1 MVNYMGILDVLI
13 FLGGVGLFLYGIK
26 IMGQGLELAAGSK
39 LKALLDKVTSNKFM
53 AVFVGVLITAL
64 IQSSSATTVMVV
76 GFVNAGLMNLVQ
88 ATGVIMGA
96 NIGTTVTS
104 ILIAL
109 DLSDIAPLFVF
120 TGAIMLVFAKKKII
134 NHIGE
139 IIAGFGLLFMG
150 MDIMSSAMEPLR
162 NSQIFI
168 DFMTKANNP
177 IVGVMV
183 GLVFTA
189 IIQSSS
195 ASIGILQA
203 LALKGLVPIEFAV
216 FVLFGQN
223 IGTVVTALLSSAG
236 SKINSK
242 RAAVIHLLFNFFGT
256 IIFLIITILTDKI
269 LPFSYYDLLEAIAPG
284 NTVAQISAAHIIFNV
299 ISTVILFPFSNKIVA
314 LSCRLIPDNEDK
326 LSETMQLS
334 YLDERILSTPP
345 LAVQQAGK
353 EVIRMAELA
362 KGNFLKAADSFIN
375 IDIKRLEEIEITEQ
389 LINFLNHNIT
399 PYLVK
404 INNLDISEQDSEF
417 LSRLF
422 RAVTDIERIGD
433 HATNLAEA
441 TVYRT
446 ENKPQLSDDAISEL
460 KVMVN
465 NIEKLLD
472 ISIEIFRKQSVTFDE
487 AKKAV
492 DLEEY
497 IDDLHDEANKNHIKR
512 MNKGKCDTKAGML
525 FINTV
530 TDFERVADHAINI
543 AFYIPDPPQ
552 VI

>member
-1 MVNYMGILDVLI
+1 MGLVDILV

-26 IMGQGLELAAGSK
+26 IMGQGLEMAAGSK
-39 LKALLDKVTSNKFM
+39 LKSLLDKVTSNKFM
-53 AVFVGVLITAL
+53 AVLIGIIITAL

-109 DLSDIAPLFVF
+109 NLSDIAPVF
-120 TGAIMLVFAKKKII
+120 IFIGALLLVFAKKKFA

-150 MDIMSSAMEPLR
+150 MEIMSTAMEPLR
-162 NSQIFI
+162 ESQLFI
-168 DFMTKANNP
+168 DFMVKANNP
-177 IVGVMV
+177 FIGILI
-183 GLVFTA
+183 GAVFTA

-223 IGTVVTALLSSAG
+223 IGTVITALLSSAG
-236 SKINSK
+236 SKTNSK
-242 RAAVIHLLFNFFGT
+242 RAAMIHLLFNVFGT
-256 IIFLIITILTDKI
+256 GIFVIIALLTSN
-269 LPFSYYDLLEAIAPG
+269 LPFSYYDLLEKIAPG

-299 ISTVILFPFSNKIVA
+299 GSTVLLFPFSNKIVA
-314 LSCRLIPDNEDK
+314 LSRRIIPDKEDK
-326 LSETMQLS
+326 LSKVQQLS

-345 LAVQQAGK
+345 LAVQQAGN

-362 KGNFLKAADSFIN
+362 KDNFIKAANAFIN
-375 IDIKRLEEIEITEQ
+375 IDTSEIEEIENTEEV
-389 LINFLNHNIT
+389 INFLNHSIT

-404 INNLDISEQDSEF
+404 INNLDISESDSEYI
-417 LSRLF
+417 SSLF
-422 RAVTDIERIGD
+422 HAVTDIERIGD

-441 TVYRT
+441 TLYRE
-446 ENKPQLSDDAISEL
+446 ENNPVLSDDAIDEL
-460 KVMVN
+460 KEMSS

-472 ISIEIFRKQSVTFDE
+472 KSIAIFKNQSATPAE
-487 AKKAV
+487 AKEAV

-497 IDDLHDEANKNHIKR
+497 IDDLHDEANNNHIKR

-525 FINTV
+525 FINTI

-543 AFYIPDPPQ
+543 AFYIHNPPQ
-552 VI
+552 VAEE

>member
-1 MVNYMGILDVLI
+1 MGLVDILV

-26 IMGQGLELAAGSK
+26 IMGQGLEMAAGSK
-39 LKALLDKVTSNKFM
+39 LKSLLDKVTSNKFM
-53 AVFVGVLITAL
+53 AVLIGIIITAL

-109 DLSDIAPLFVF
+109 NLSDIAPVF
-120 TGAIMLVFAKKKII
+120 IFIGALLLVFAKKKFA

-150 MDIMSSAMEPLR
+150 MEIMSTAMEPLR
-162 NSQIFI
+162 ESQLFI
-168 DFMTKANNP
+168 DFMVKANNP
-177 IVGVMV
+177 FIGILI
-183 GLVFTA
+183 GIVFTA

-223 IGTVVTALLSSAG
+223 IGTVITALLSSAG
-236 SKINSK
+236 SKTNSK
-242 RAAVIHLLFNFFGT
+242 RAAMIHLLFNVLGT
-256 IIFLIITILTDKI
+256 GIFVIIALLTSN
-269 LPFSYYDLLEAIAPG
+269 LPFSYYDLLEKIAPG

-299 ISTVILFPFSNKIVA
+299 GSTVLLFPFSNKIVA
-314 LSCRLIPDNEDK
+314 LSRRIIPDKEDK
-326 LSETMQLS
+326 LSKVQQLS

-345 LAVQQAGK
+345 LAVQQAGN

-362 KGNFLKAADSFIN
+362 KDNFIKAANAFIN
-375 IDIKRLEEIEITEQ
+375 IDTSEIEEIENTEEV
-389 LINFLNHNIT
+389 INFLNHSIT

-404 INNLDISEQDSEF
+404 INNLDISESDSEYI
-417 LSRLF
+417 SSLF
-422 RAVTDIERIGD
+422 HAVTDIERIGD

-441 TVYRT
+441 TLYRE
-446 ENKPQLSDDAISEL
+446 ENNPVLSDDAIAEL
-460 KVMVN
+460 KEMSS

-472 ISIEIFRKQSVTFDE
+472 KSIAIFKNQSATPAE
-487 AKKAV
+487 AKEAV

-497 IDDLHDEANKNHIKR
+497 IDDLHDEANNNHIKR

-525 FINTV
+525 FINTI

-543 AFYIPDPPQ
+543 AFYIHNPPQ
-552 VI
+552 VAEE

>member
-1 MVNYMGILDVLI
+1 MGLVDILV

-26 IMGQGLELAAGSK
+26 IMGQGLEMAAGSK
-39 LKALLDKVTSNKFM
+39 LKSLLDKVTSNKFM
-53 AVFVGVLITAL
+53 AVLIGIIITAL

-109 DLSDIAPLFVF
+109 NLSDIAPVF
-120 TGAIMLVFAKKKII
+120 IFIGALLLVFAKKKFA

-150 MDIMSSAMEPLR
+150 MEIMSTAMEPLR
-162 NSQIFI
+162 ESQLFI
-168 DFMTKANNP
+168 NFMVKANNP
-177 IVGVMV
+177 FVGILIGVI
-183 GLVFTA
+183 FTA

-223 IGTVVTALLSSAG
+223 IGTVITALLSSAG
-236 SKINSK
+236 SKTNSK
-242 RAAVIHLLFNFFGT
+242 RAAMIHLLFNVLGTGFFV
-256 IIFLIITILTDKI
+256 IIALLTSN
-269 LPFSYYDLLEAIAPG
+269 LPFSYYDLLEKIAPG

-299 ISTVILFPFSNKIVA
+299 GSTVLLFPFSNKIVA
-314 LSCRLIPDNEDK
+314 LSRRIIPDKEDK
-326 LSETMQLS
+326 LSKVQQLS

-345 LAVQQAGK
+345 LAVQQAGN

-362 KGNFLKAADSFIN
+362 KDNFIKAANAFIN
-375 IDIKRLEEIEITEQ
+375 IDTSEIEEIENTEEV
-389 LINFLNHNIT
+389 INFLNHSIT

-404 INNLDISEQDSEF
+404 INNLDISESDSEYI
-417 LSRLF
+417 SSLF
-422 RAVTDIERIGD
+422 HAVTDIERIGD

-441 TVYRT
+441 TLYRE
-446 ENKPQLSDDAISEL
+446 ENNPVLSDDAIAEL
-460 KVMVN
+460 KKMSS

-472 ISIEIFRKQSVTFDE
+472 KSIAIFKNQSATPAE
-487 AKKAV
+487 AKEAV

-497 IDDLHDEANKNHIKR
+497 IDDLHDEANNNHIKR

-525 FINTV
+525 FINTI

-543 AFYIPDPPQ
+543 AFYIHNPPQ
-552 VI
+552 VAEE

>member
-1 MVNYMGILDVLI
+1 VIIMGILDFVV

-26 IMGQGLELAAGSK
+26 IMGQGLEMAAGSK
-39 LKALLDKVTSNKFM
+39 LKSMLDKVTSNKFM
-53 AVFVGVLITAL
+53 AVLIGVIVTAL

-104 ILIAL
+104 VLIAL
-109 DLSDIAPLFVF
+109 DLSEIAPIFVF
-120 TGAIMLVFAKKKII
+120 GGAALLVFAKKKFLT
-134 NHIGE
+134 HIGE
-139 IIAGFGLLFMG
+139 IIAGFGLLFIG
-150 MDIMSSAMEPLR
+150 MDTMSTAMEPLR
-162 NSQIFI
+162 DSPFFI
-168 DFMTKANNP
+168 DLMVGAKENP
-177 IVGVMV
+177 MIGILV

-189 IIQSSS
+189 VIQSSS

-223 IGTVVTALLSSAG
+223 IGTCVTALLSAAG
-236 SKINSK
+236 SKTNSK
-242 RAAVIHLLFNFFGT
+242 RAAVIHFLFNVLGT
-256 IIFLIITILTDKI
+256 VIFVLISLFT
-269 LPFSYYDLLEAIAPG
+269 PYVELLKMISDD
-284 NTVAQISAAHIIFNV
+284 TVVQISAAHIIFNV
-299 ISTVILFPFSNKIVA
+299 VSTLILFPFSNKIVA
-314 LSCRLIPDNEDK
+314 LSRRLIPDKEDK
-326 LSETMQLS
+326 LSKTPQLS

-345 LAVQQAGK
+345 LAVKQAGN

-362 KGNFLKAADSFIN
+362 KENFIKAAKAFIN
-375 IDIKRLEEIEITEQ
+375 IDDTELDEIENTEEV
-389 LINFLNHNIT
+389 INFLNHSIT

-404 INNLDISEQDSEF
+404 INNLDISEQDSEYI
-417 LSRLF
+417 SSLF
-422 RAVTDIERIGD
+422 HAVTDIERIGD

-441 TVYRT
+441 TIYRRD
-446 ENKPQLSDDAISEL
+446 NKPVLSEDAISEL
-460 KVMVN
+460 NIMID

-472 ISIEIFRKQSVTFDE
+472 KSINIFKNQSATVEE
-487 AKKAV
+487 AKAAV

-497 IDDLHDEANKNHIKR
+497 IDDLHDEANDNHIKR

-525 FINTV
+525 FINTI

-543 AFYIPDPPQ
+543 AFYIPNPPQ
-552 VI
+552 VAEEK

>member
-1 MVNYMGILDVLI
+1 MGILDFVV

-26 IMGQGLELAAGSK
+26 IMGQGLEMAAGSK
-39 LKALLDKVTSNKFM
+39 LKSMLDKVTSNKFM
-53 AVFVGVLITAL
+53 AVLIGVIVTAL

-104 ILIAL
+104 VLIAL
-109 DLSDIAPLFVF
+109 DLSEIAPIFVF
-120 TGAIMLVFAKKKII
+120 GGAALLVFAKKKFLT
-134 NHIGE
+134 HIGE
-139 IIAGFGLLFMG
+139 IIAGFGLLFIG
-150 MDIMSSAMEPLR
+150 MDTMSTAMEPLR
-162 NSQIFI
+162 DSPFFI
-168 DFMTKANNP
+168 DLMVGAKENP
-177 IVGVMV
+177 MIGILV

-189 IIQSSS
+189 VIQSSS

-223 IGTVVTALLSSAG
+223 IGTCVTALLSAAG
-236 SKINSK
+236 SKTNSK
-242 RAAVIHLLFNFFGT
+242 RAAVIHFLFNVLGT
-256 IIFLIITILTDKI
+256 VIFVLISLFT
-269 LPFSYYDLLEAIAPG
+269 PYVELLKMISDD
-284 NTVAQISAAHIIFNV
+284 TVVQISAAHIIFNV
-299 ISTVILFPFSNKIVA
+299 VSTLILFPFSNKIVA
-314 LSCRLIPDNEDK
+314 LSRRLIPDKEDK
-326 LSETMQLS
+326 LSKTPQLS

-345 LAVQQAGK
+345 LAVKQAGN

-362 KGNFLKAADSFIN
+362 KENFIKAAKAFIN
-375 IDIKRLEEIEITEQ
+375 IDDTELDEIENTEEV
-389 LINFLNHNIT
+389 INFLNHSIT

-404 INNLDISEQDSEF
+404 INNLDISEQDSEYI
-417 LSRLF
+417 SSLF
-422 RAVTDIERIGD
+422 HAVTDIERIGD

-441 TVYRT
+441 TIYRRD
-446 ENKPQLSDDAISEL
+446 NKPVLSEDAISEL
-460 KVMVN
+460 NIMID

-472 ISIEIFRKQSVTFDE
+472 KSINIFKNQSATVEE
-487 AKKAV
+487 AKAAV

-497 IDDLHDEANKNHIKR
+497 IDDLHDEANDNHIKR

-525 FINTV
+525 FINTI

-543 AFYIPDPPQ
+543 AFYIPNPPQ
-552 VI
+552 VAEEK